1 MAKTTGL
8 MAQINP
14 FEMVSFFGF
23 LLAILETFQVMSIS
37 FLGSSI
43 DTIAPLLGI
52 IFLFAGYM
60 SGEVRAFDDL
70 VDWEYLVLAVTLFFL
85 ISVKWIP
92 TVSDYILGTQI
103 YSYIVVAVSIIC
115 FVTLALRREV

>member
-60 SGEVRAFDDL
+60 SGEVRSFDDL